1 VIKCLAK
8 VTPADATSPAA
19 DTLVLKLLR
28 NADVSEETIPL
39 LSQPNLRNNRFFP
52 YLQVLVLGNYEEF
65 HSIDKEA
72 LTAAGISLNELERKV
87 KIQALPRILSGIT
100 TASYEQ
106 IAEILKIAKG
116 EVESYIIEGIQEG
129 LLKAKID
136 EFQETIIIKYCVPY
150 PAT

>member
-1 VIKCLAK
+1 VIKCLSK
-8 VTPADATSPAA
+8 VTSANACSAAA

-39 LSQPNLRNNRFFP
+39 LSQPNLKSNRFFP

-65 HSIDKEA
+65 HSINKEA
-72 LTAAGISLNELERKV
+72 LTTAGLNLNELERKV

-106 IAEILKIAKG
+106 IA
-116 EVESYIIEGIQEG
+116 
-129 LLKAKID
+129 
-136 EFQETIIIKYCVPY
+136 
-150 PAT
+150 